1 MQNRDEGIE
10 TIFAAYA
17 SMPDEK
23 KQKFTQITAAM
34 TSGLPSMEDCFKN
47 CLDGAHQ
54 LAVAK
59 WAISMS
65 YLIHE
70 ITKQL
75 LLANDPEKKIEES
88 DYKRILAGK
97 DDTYQDLFVDVFV
110 FVADLL
116 DHCADPEEAF
126 WYSPQ
131 YLVQKYN
138 QFREEHPTDKHP
150 GHLDETIFE

>member
-23 KQKFTQITAAM
+23 KQKLTQITAAM
-34 TSGLPSMEDCFKN
+34 TSGLPPMCDCFKDFH
-47 CLDGAHQ
+47 DGAHQ

-59 WAISMS
+59 WAVSMS

-70 ITKQL
+70 IIKQL
-75 LLANDPEKKIEES
+75 LLAEDPEKTIEES
-88 DYKRILAGK
+88 DFQKILAGK
-97 DDTYQDLFVDVFV
+97 DDTYQDLFVDIFV

-116 DHCADPEEAF
+116 DHCAAPEEVF
-126 WYSPQ
+126 WYTPQ

-138 QFREEHPTDKHP
+138 QFREEHPTEKHS
-150 GHLDETIFE
+150 GHIDETAFD